1 MYLSLNWHCFW
12 RAFEGWQLNPEEYL
26 DKELIIPVA
35 TGQRNYQ
42 IWQQWEAEFTEE
54 RESMRQQLTA
64 EQRMQFKRERE
75 ALVGS
80 LITQEGPL
88 LGGLVKEHVRGSQY
102 VVCKADGSEV
112 FASHKKPRK
121 GHPTASKSLSQAGWS
136 VWDDRG

>member
-1 MYLSLNWHCFW
+1 M
-12 RAFEGWQLNPEEYL
+12 NPEDEGEYEL
-26 DKELIIPVA
+26 DKFKTPDPSWGE
-35 TGQRNYQ
+35 RNYQ
-42 IWQQWEAEFTEE
+42 MWQQWEAAFTEE
-54 RESMRQQLTA
+54 RESMRQRLTA

-121 GHPTASKSLSQAGWS
+121 GHSTASKSLSQAGWS
-136 VWDDRG
+136 VWNDRG

>member
-1 MYLSLNWHCFW
+1 MN
-12 RAFEGWQLNPEEYL
+12 EDDEYEL
-26 DKELIIPVA
+26 DKFKSPDPSW
-35 TGQRNYQ
+35 GHRNYEM
-42 IWQQWEAEFTEE
+42 WLDYEE
-54 RESMRQQLTA
+54 EKRMRQRLTA
-64 EQRMQFKRERE
+64 EQRLQFKRERE

-121 GHPTASKSLSQAGWS
+121 GHSEASKSLSQAGWS
-136 VWDDRG
+136 VWEDRG